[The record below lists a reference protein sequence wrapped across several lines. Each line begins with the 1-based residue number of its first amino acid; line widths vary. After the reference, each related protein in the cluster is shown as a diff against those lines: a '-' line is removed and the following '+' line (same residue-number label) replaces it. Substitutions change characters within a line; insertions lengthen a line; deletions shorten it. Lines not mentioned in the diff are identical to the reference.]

1 MKVKIVLI
9 VFIVLGLSFTLFQ
22 VFIKDSPK
30 MISQQ
35 DAEQI
40 ATKLYGGKVLNTTVD
55 AEKDNYQIS
64 LENDQGIYNLCVN
77 GQTEKVSNV
86 RLVEKKE
93 IALTVD
99 EAKKNIE
106 NELNGR
112 VQEIKQMDKE
122 GRPFVE
128 AIVEKDQKYYQ
139 IEYDLNEKKIVAN
152 HEVKGQV
159 ETPVISKQEAKD
171 IALKQFKGE
180 VTKISTVETST
191 GAHYKV
197 TIDGQTADANV
208 YVQGHTGVVSSISV
222 NSKQDDDDEADDD
235 ENNNNNNN
243 NNNNSN
249 NDNDNDH
256 DGNDEADDD
265 DEDENENEDDE
276 DDD

>member
-1 MKVKIVLI
+1 MVKVKIVLI

-64 LENDQGIYNLCVN
+64 LENDQGIYDLYVN

-128 AIVEKDQKYYQ
+128 AIVEKNQKYYQ
-139 IEYDLNEKKIVAN
+139 VEYDLNEKKIIAN
-152 HEVKGQV
+152 HEVKEQV
-159 ETPVISKQEAKD
+159 ETPVISKQEAKE
-171 IALKQFKGE
+171 IALKQYKGE
-180 VTKISTVETST
+180 VTKISTVETAT
-191 GAHYKV
+191 GTHYKV
-197 TIDGQTADANV
+197 TIDGQKADANV

-222 NSKQDDDDEADDD
+222 NSKQDDDEDEADDD
-235 ENNNNNNN
+235 N
-243 NNNNSN
+243 
-249 NDNDNDH
+249 
-256 DGNDEADDD
+256 D
-265 DEDENENEDDE
+265 DEDADENENEDDKDDE
-276 DDD
+276 DDDD

>member
-1 MKVKIVLI
+1 MMKVKIVLI

-55 AEKDNYQIS
+55 TEKDNYQIS
-64 LENDQGIYNLCVN
+64 LENNQGIYNLYVN
-77 GQTEKVSNV
+77 GQTEKVSDV
-86 RLVEKKE
+86 RLIEKKE

-112 VQEIKQMDKE
+112 VQEIKQMDRE

-139 IEYDLNEKKIVAN
+139 IEYDLNEKKIIAN
-152 HEVKGQV
+152 HEVKERV

-171 IALKQFKGE
+171 IALKQFEGE

-191 GAHYKV
+191 GTHYKV
-197 TIDGQTADANV
+197 TIDGQKADANV

-222 NSKQDDDDEADDD
+222 NSKQDDDNDDEDEADEEDD
-235 ENNNNNNN
+235 
-243 NNNNSN
+243 
-249 NDNDNDH
+249 DH
-256 DGNDEADDD
+256 D
-265 DEDENENEDDE
+265 DEDENENEADE
-276 DDD
+276 DDDD